1 MMYLGLL
8 FRFDFCFFSYHRI
21 SGSFGFYKNFTFGLL
36 YAYTMALSTGLETT
50 QINFANIE
58 NKGIE
63 FEIKANIID
72 NKDWNWFVGFNI
84 GKNKNKITDIDAEY
98 VSYPGSSYLGNTVS
112 QEG

>member
-1 MMYLGLL
+1 MDLGLFNDRVFL
-8 FRFDFCFFSYHRI
+8 VYDY
-21 SGSFGFYKNFTFGLL
+21 YWKKTDGLL

-72 NKDWNWFVGFNI
+72 NKDWNWFVGFNF
-84 GKNKNKITDIDAEY
+84 GKNKNKISDIDAEY
-98 VSYPGSSYLGNTVS
+98 VSYPGSSYLGNTVI
-112 QEG
+112 QEGKSLGLIYGV

>member
-1 MMYLGLL
+1 M
-8 FRFDFCFFSYHRI
+8 
-21 SGSFGFYKNFTFGLL
+21 L

-98 VSYPGSSYLGNTVS
+98 VSYPGSSYLGNTVI
-112 QEG
+112 QEGKSLGLIYGV

>member
-1 MMYLGLL
+1 MYK
-8 FRFDFCFFSYHRI
+8 RQNQRI
-21 SGSFGFYKNFTFGLL
+21 SGTLGFYKKKTDGLL

-98 VSYPGSSYLGNTVS
+98 VSYPGSSYLGNTVI
-112 QEG
+112 QEGKSLGLIYGV

>member
-1 MMYLGLL
+1 
-8 FRFDFCFFSYHRI
+8 
-21 SGSFGFYKNFTFGLL
+21 
-36 YAYTMALSTGLETT
+36 MALSTGLETT

-84 GKNKNKITDIDAEY
+84 DSGRQE
-98 VSYPGSSYLGNTVS
+98 LGFDLRGIRQMVFFRHRRK
-112 QEG
+112 

>member
-1 MMYLGLL
+1 M
-8 FRFDFCFFSYHRI
+8 
-21 SGSFGFYKNFTFGLL
+21 L

-84 GKNKNKITDIDAEY
+84 GKKKIKLRI
-98 VSYPGSSYLGNTVS
+98 SMPNMFLILGAVIWEI
-112 QEG
+112 Q